1 VNRQCVL
8 YVLYRMCGERSE
20 TGEVTG
26 STYSVRTA
34 VSHREITINQLQ
46 FIVVH
51 LCGRRKEDLTMKLLT
66 PAELNLY
73 HIKEKIIKLRTA
85 AW

>member
-20 TGEVTG
+20 TGEVT
-26 STYSVRTA
+26 
-34 VSHREITINQLQ
+34 HREITINQLQ